1 MRVLIY
7 EPNQVGH
14 RYSHV
19 RLLIQAFADLQ
30 AEVRFFTSSAG
41 ARSTEYQ
48 MQIAPLEG
56 RFRLETRAGLAAGAA
71 NHARA
76 GAAEVLALARGGAAD
91 HIVLPYADGITQI
104 AGARRLAGLYR
115 LPENV
120 EVESLMFRG
129 SLAYEHA
136 AGLGQQLR
144 NAAWLATTAAAPWSI
159 LHHADPIIRDVLQ
172 RRGGHLFGL
181 RHRLR
186 LMPDPVAAPLQLSA
200 RAARQRLGLA
210 DDGRVIG
217 SAGWLDGRKGI
228 DRLVHAFAA
237 AGLCATDRLLL
248 VGHQEPE
255 VRAAIA
261 AYPELVRRGR
271 IVSLDR
277 YVSDE
282 EFAIGVAAM
291 DVVCTPYP
299 RHIGSVSIVIH
310 AAAQGRPVLAADF
323 GWLRAVVGPF
333 GLGKTCDVQRPN
345 ELERQIARA
354 LDDAASFRLSE
365 AARRFVEFHSPGN
378 FAACWTD
385 RIRQRMGLPPAPT
398 VRTWDWVMQARN
410 A

>member
-19 RLLIQAFADLQ
+19 RLLIQAFAELP
-30 AEVRFFTSSAG
+30 AEVHFFTSPAG

-56 RFRLETRAGLAAGAA
+56 RFRLETRSGLSAGAG
-71 NHARA
+71 NYARA
-76 GAAEVLALARGGAAD
+76 CAAEVLSLARAGAAD
-91 HIVLPYADGITQI
+91 HIVIPYADGITQI

-115 LPENV
+115 LPDDV

-129 SLAYEHA
+129 ALAYEQA
-136 AGLGQQLR
+136 TGFGQQVR
-144 NAAWLATTAAAPWSI
+144 NIAWLAATAAAPWSV
-159 LHHADPIIRDVLQ
+159 LHHADPIIRDAIQ
-172 RRGGHLFGL
+172 RRAGHLFGL
-181 RHRLR
+181 RQRLR
-186 LMPDPVAAPLQLSA
+186 LMPDPVAAPLQLDP
-200 RAARQRLGLA
+200 RAARRRLGIA
-210 DDGRVIG
+210 DDGRIIG

-237 AGLCATDRLLL
+237 AGLSATDRLLL

-255 VRAAIA
+255 IRAAVA

-282 EFAIGVAAM
+282 EFAAGVAAM

-310 AAAQGRPVLAADF
+310 AAAQGRPVLAADY

-333 GLGKTCDVQRPN
+333 GLGKTCDVQRPG
-345 ELERQIARA
+345 ELELQIARA
-354 LDDAASFRLSE
+354 LDDAASFRLGE
-365 AARRFVEFHSPGN
+365 AGRRFVEFHSTEN
-378 FAACWTD
+378 FAACWTA
-385 RIRQRMGLPPAPT
+385 RIRQRVGLAPSPRA
-398 VRTWDWVMQARN
+398 RTWDWVMQTTN